1 MTLKEKIEQGVTFVK
16 KHLGGQE
23 PILSIIC
30 GSGWANSV
38 GSINIIEKIPFENI
52 PCISNAA
59 VEGHK
64 SFLIIGEGKH
74 GLILIFL
81 GRKHFYEGEGWEG
94 IISPVLLTH
103 ELKCKNLLLTNA
115 AGGINEKLE
124 TGDIMIIEDHINMIG
139 GNPLIG
145 STIHEDI
152 PRFPDQT
159 NVYDLNFRRAMEEIS
174 QDCEIETKLGVYLGL
189 SGPTFETPAE
199 IRAFASLGADAVG
212 MSTIPEAITAN
223 ALQMNVGALSLISN
237 KAAGISSSKLSH
249 EEVSDTAEIAM
260 PKMTKL
266 ISAISNSQEFI

>member
-1 MTLKEKIEQGVTFVK
+1 
-16 KHLGGQE
+16 
-23 PILSIIC
+23 
-30 GSGWANSV
+30 
-38 GSINIIEKIPFENI
+38 
-52 PCISNAA
+52 
-59 VEGHK
+59 
-64 SFLIIGEGKH
+64 
-74 GLILIFL
+74 
-81 GRKHFYEGEGWEG
+81 
-94 IISPVLLTH
+94 
-103 ELKCKNLLLTNA
+103 
-115 AGGINEKLE
+115 
-124 TGDIMIIEDHINMIG
+124 MIG

-237 KAAGISSSKLSH
+237 QAAGISSSKLSH

-266 ISAISNSQEFI
+266 ISAISNSQKFI